1 MPFAIRFA
9 AAFFLV
15 NLATIFPFM
24 NRGIRWS
31 FNLYPSTQC
40 EGDGDIHSGMGS
52 TGCRAN
58 LNTIASAYRLN
69 TVAQGCQMELFENT
83 MCEQSESSGF
93 VDLSTGAESC
103 RAPTTRRYGSYQVT
117 CDGAGS

>member
-15 NLATIFPFM
+15 NLVTIFFFM

-31 FNLYPSTQC
+31 FDLYPSTQC
-40 EGDGDIHSGMGS
+40 EGDGQKHSGMGS
-52 TGCRAN
+52 TGCRAD
-58 LNTIASAYRLN
+58 LNTLASAYRLN
-69 TVAQGCQMELFENT
+69 TVVQGCQMELFENT
-83 MCEQSESSGF
+83 MCEHSEPSDM
-93 VDLSTGAESC
+93 VDLSTGANCC

-117 CDGAGS
+117 CDGARS